1 MATAETRNAT
11 GGLPAASPANRAG
24 GPGVHS
30 GAILPQAPIDDK
42 EAAGRLFA
50 HLWRGGTWSYFW
62 TPTGKESLWFPVGRA
77 PSIPAAWLNQNCY
90 FGVHPCGAR
99 YGKDE
104 RSKIATVTVVNCL
117 FSEFDAKDFSGSKTA
132 IWARL
137 KELPIFP
144 SAVVDSGG
152 GYHCYW
158 FLRDTVT
165 LTDGNRADMIAL
177 QAAWVTFTGGDKA
190 AKDLARVLRVPGT
203 RNMKPGYGPNFP
215 TVTLVQWTGTLYDL
229 ADFETLTAGLV
240 TVKAAGTNGRAPIIG
255 SAPSDRY
262 MGAALVGEA
271 RRVAM
276 ALDGGRN
283 DTLNRAAFS
292 LATIPDLHESVI
304 EGALLSAALQS
315 GLGEPEA
322 RATIDSGVKAGRLH
336 PRALQAQ
343 RPARRLATWTE
354 TPEPAPDD
362 EPGEAR
368 PAALLSEGADDD
380 GNSRCVAALYPDRFL
395 HCDALGW
402 LGWDGVKWAAGA
414 ESVLDGAIKTTLKTR
429 RLAAVAAERE
439 AIVKAATPS
448 ARRVRDARFMLGS
461 LLHAPVDSFDGPAHL
476 LNCQNGVVNL
486 ATGELV
492 THDPQA
498 HRFTHA
504 TNAEYNPQADQAPWL
519 AFLRQTIGD
528 DLDMLRFVQ
537 LAVGYSL
544 TGETREE
551 CLFYIHGPTRS
562 GKGTFAETL
571 LALIGSPLAL
581 AADFA
586 TFSEQKNDT
595 QGFALAALRPARLVF
610 ASESERYT
618 ALNPAKIK
626 NLTGGDSITAAHKF
640 RDSFTFRPRFKMWLF
655 SNWPVNVDVDDDAA
669 WYRLRVIPFPFSH
682 AGSEDKNLKARLRS
696 SANLAGVLAWAVEG
710 ARLWYQATNGLVT
723 PQAIVQA
730 TRAQRDALDFVQ
742 SWLDEKCV
750 MGPGMWVS
758 NELLYQSYGAWC
770 KDNGVAP
777 KGQKTLAQSLQ
788 AKGLATGAQKKVS
801 GVNHRGVE
809 GLDLA
814 IRQAA

>member
-1 MATAETRNAT
+1 MMATAETRNAT
-11 GGLPAASPANRAG
+11 GGNPAASPANRAG

-30 GAILPQAPIDDK
+30 VGIVASSPRIDKQAVIDRIRAALPELLTADRWVCWRSIPDPDPTKKPRKMPVNPHTGGNASSTNPATWATFAQ
-42 EAAGRLFA
+42 AAGWYLRHDVSGLGFVLGDGWAGVDLDDCVDDGNLSPFA
-50 HLWRGGTWSYFW
+50 WRVIERMNSYAELS
-62 TPTGKESLWFPVGRA
+62 PSGKGVHILARGEPGKALKTETIEVYSHGRYFTVTGRA
-77 PSIPAAWLNQNCY
+77 VTDSHIEARPA
-90 FGVHPCGAR
+90 
-99 YGKDE
+99 E
-104 RSKIATVTVVNCL
+104 
-117 FSEFDAKDFSGSKTA
+117 
-132 IWARL
+132 
-137 KELPIFP
+137 
-144 SAVVDSGG
+144 
-152 GYHCYW
+152 
-158 FLRDTVT
+158 
-165 LTDGNRADMIAL
+165 L
-177 QAAWVTFTGGDKA
+177 QA
-190 AKDLARVLRVPGT
+190 
-203 RNMKPGYGPNFP
+203 
-215 TVTLVQWTGTLYDL
+215 LVAEYAPKTN
-229 ADFETLTAGLV
+229 
-240 TVKAAGTNGRAPIIG
+240 GTNGRAPIIG
-255 SAPSDRY
+255 SAPGDAY
-262 MGAALVGEA
+262 LGAALVGEA

-498 HRFTHA
+498 HRFTHSV
-504 TNAEYNPQADQAPWL
+504 NAEYNPQADRGEWL

-528 DLDMLRFVQ
+528 DPDMLRFVQ
-537 LAVGYSL
+537 MAVGYSL
-544 TGETREE
+544 TAETREE

-640 RDSFTFRPRFKMWLF
+640 KDSFTFRPRFKMWLF

-742 SWLDEKCV
+742 SWLDETCV
-750 MGPGMWVS
+750 MGPGLWCTT
-758 NELLYQSYGAWC
+758 ELLYQSYGAWC
-770 KDNGVAP
+770 KNNGVTP

-788 AKGLATGAQKKVS
+788 AKGLTTSVQRKVA
-801 GVNHRGVE
+801 GVNHRVVE
-809 GLDLA
+809 GLNLA
-814 IRQAA
+814 IRLAE

>member
-1 MATAETRNAT
+1 MGTVETQDATVQAV
-11 GGLPAASPANRAG
+11 ASPNRAG
-24 GPGVHS
+24 GPAFDSGV
-30 GAILPQAPIDDK
+30 IVPQAPMTDK

-50 HLWRGGTWSYFW
+50 HLWRGGAWAYYW
-62 TPTGKESLWFPVGRA
+62 TPTGKESLWFPVGRV
-77 PSIPAAWLNQNCY
+77 PGVPAAWLNQNCY

-99 YGKDE
+99 YGKDA
-104 RSKIATVTVVNCL
+104 RSKIATITAMNCL
-117 FSEFDAKDFSGSKTA
+117 FAEYDAKDFPGGKRA
-132 IWARL
+132 ILARL
-137 KELPIFP
+137 KRLPIFP
-144 SAVVDSGG
+144 SAVFDSGG

-165 LTDGNRADMIAL
+165 VNDGNRADMIAL
-177 QAAWVTFTGGDKA
+177 QAAWVTLTGGDSA
-190 AKDLARVLRVPGT
+190 SKDLARVLRVPGT
-203 RNMKPGYGPNFP
+203 RNMKPEYGPDFP

-229 ADFETLTAGLV
+229 GDFETLTAGLV
-240 TVKAAGTNGRAPIIG
+240 AVKAPGTNGHAPTIG
-255 SAPSDRY
+255 AAPSDRY
-262 MGAALVGEA
+262 MGAALVGET

-276 ALDGGRN
+276 AIDGTRN
-283 DTLNRAAFS
+283 DTLNKAAFS

-304 EGALLSAALQS
+304 EGALLSAAIAA
-315 GLGEPEA
+315 GLPESEA
-322 RATIDSGVKAGRLH
+322 RATIASGVKSGRLH
-336 PRALQAQ
+336 PRALQAE
-343 RPARRLATWTE
+343 RPAGYH
-354 TPEPAPDD
+354 APVDFGAD
-362 EPGEAR
+362 VPQG
-368 PAALLSEGADDD
+368 AAIPTGAGDVLLSEGADDD
-380 GNSRCVAALYPDRFL
+380 GNSRCVAALYPGQFL

-402 LGWDGVKWAAGA
+402 MAWDGAKWAAGA
-414 ESVLDGAIKTTLKTR
+414 ESVLDGAIKATLKTR

-448 ARRVRDARFMLGS
+448 ARRVRDARFMLTS
-461 LLHAPVDSFDGPAHL
+461 LLAAPVESFDGPAHL

-492 THDPQA
+492 AHDPQA
-498 HRFTHA
+498 HRFTYA
-504 TNAEYNPQADQAPWL
+504 VNAEYNPKADRGEWL
-519 AFLRQTIGD
+519 AFLRQTIGAD
-528 DLDMLRFVQ
+528 DAMLRFVQ
-537 LAVGYSL
+537 MAVGYSL
-544 TGETREE
+544 TGETQEE
-551 CLFYIHGPTRS
+551 CLFYVHGPARS

-571 LALIGSPLAL
+571 LALMGAPLAL

-586 TFSEQKNDT
+586 TFTEQKNDV
-595 QGFALAALRPARLVF
+595 QNFGLAALRPARLVI

-640 RDSFTFRPRFKMWLF
+640 KDAFTFRPRFKMWLF

-669 WYRLRVIPFPFSH
+669 WYRLRVIPFPNSH
-682 AGSEDKNLKARLRS
+682 AGKEDKSLKARLRS
-696 SANLAGVLAWAVEG
+696 GPALAGVLAWAVEG
-710 ARLWYQATNGLVT
+710 ARLWYGLGSRGLVT
-723 PQAIVQA
+723 PEAIDKA

-750 MGPGMWVS
+750 MGPGLWVS

-770 KDNGVAP
+770 KNNGVTP

-788 AKGLATGAQKKVS
+788 AKGLTTGAQKKVS